1 MNPKPLHPEVI
12 KTVLKAAAKYN
23 KADGLTEIEALMLK
37 AKQITLDVRKI
48 VREVQDAPGYSD
60 PKSLLQLTQ
69 KCYLDKF
76 NKFSK
81 DELLMLITIIHTDIA
96 ADQIL

>member
-12 KTVLKAAAKYN
+12 KTVLKAARFN
-23 KADGLTEIEALMLK
+23 KADGPSELETLMLK

-96 ADQIL
+96 SEQIL